1 MKKMIALTAA
11 ALLLICI
18 PTGCGASQS
27 ALQQNVSATAQATR
41 EQVRL
46 SRGTTVAID
55 PAVESVEGSEI
66 TANDGSWRVT
76 VHECY
81 SAEELKQ
88 YREYFDK
95 NVSLETNTDM
105 VTEQK
110 QLGGYTYDTAI
121 YTANAQYFGAYFT
134 AFSSPVPL
142 EADYRL
148 YGYSLSVWM
157 EQNTSEILAETE
169 RVIDTLHA
177 GAREE
182 KQ

>member
-1 MKKMIALTAA
+1 MKKMIAVAAA

-27 ALQQNVSATAQATR
+27 APQETVPVTSQTSR
-41 EQVRL
+41 EAVRL

-55 PAVESVEGSEI
+55 PADESVEGFEI
-66 TANDGSWRVT
+66 AANDGSWRIT

-95 NVSLETNTDM
+95 NVSLESNTDM

-110 QLGGYTYDTAI
+110 QLGGYTYDTAT

-134 AFSSPVPL
+134 AFPSPVPL

-148 YGYSLSVWM
+148 FGYSISVWM
-157 EQNTSEILAETE
+157 EQNTAEILAEAE
-169 RVIDTLHA
+169 QVIDTLHA
-177 GAREE
+177 GARED

>member
-1 MKKMIALTAA
+1 MKKMIAVAAA

-27 ALQQNVSATAQATR
+27 APQETVPVTSQTSR
-41 EQVRL
+41 EEVRL

-55 PAVESVEGSEI
+55 PADESVEGFEI
-66 TANDGSWRVT
+66 AANDGSWRVT

-95 NVSLETNTDM
+95 NVSLESNTDM

-110 QLGGYTYDTAI
+110 QLGGYTYDTAT

-134 AFSSPVPL
+134 AFPSPVPL

-148 YGYSLSVWM
+148 FGYSISVWM
-157 EQNTSEILAETE
+157 EQNTAEILAEAE
-169 RVIDTLHA
+169 QVIDTLHA
-177 GAREE
+177 GARED